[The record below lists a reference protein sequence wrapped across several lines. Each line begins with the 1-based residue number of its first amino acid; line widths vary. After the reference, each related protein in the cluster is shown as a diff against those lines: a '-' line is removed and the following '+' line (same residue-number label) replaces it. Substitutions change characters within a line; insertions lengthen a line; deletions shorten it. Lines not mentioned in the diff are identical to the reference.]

1 MKAQNANPHSTGAG
15 LESEWNVGTAGPRG
29 VGVLLQ
35 MMLAGHRG
43 KIPSEDKN
51 IRMKMCLTP
60 GVGVGSVNGSVD
72 HKQYLLQEVALVIY

>member
-1 MKAQNANPHSTGAG
+1 
-15 LESEWNVGTAGPRG
+15 
-29 VGVLLQ
+29 